1 MRKLI
6 YLAVVVIVLLLSSI
20 PVSMYLSQDP
30 VKEFSGPSYI
40 PHGYQVGG
48 NNTTKNS
55 TFVLYQNGTDIN
67 LFVVGATEDHDK
79 KFFKSIKSSFSN
91 NTTQSA
97 NLILVKETLIVDG
110 HPVELHREEINV
122 NGTLIDFFETKWYC
136 DKSKLTI
143 TATGIVP
150 ALEMEEMRKMLKS
163 IKCHK
168 DSFF

>member
-6 YLAVVVIVLLLSSI
+6 YLAAVVILLLLSSI
-20 PVSMYLSQDP
+20 PVSMYMSQDP
-30 VKEFSGPSYI
+30 LKEFSGASYI
-40 PHGYQVGG
+40 PQGYQVGG

-55 TFVLYQNGTDIN
+55 TFILYQNGTDMN
-67 LFVVGATEDHDK
+67 LFVVGATVDPDK
-79 KFFKSIKSSFSN
+79 KFYKSIKSSFSK

-97 NLILVKETLIVDG
+97 NLILVKENLVVDG
-110 HPVELHREEINV
+110 HPIELHREEINV

-150 ALEMEEMRKMLKS
+150 ATEMEEMRKMLKS